1 MNVGVAAEAAVTM
14 LAAETKVGAVII
26 AYHPDTEF
34 KTRLMDL
41 LPQVSL
47 LVVVDNTPA
56 EARRH
61 SIELPP
67 GIGRKILLI
76 ENHEN
81 LGVGTALNQGLNE
94 ALNRGCDWLLTLD
107 QDSHCYPDMVNTLLG
122 VKAACTSP
130 PAVIGGNYLDT
141 RNGKTKV
148 PVGAEDEFLD
158 QKTVITS
165 GCLVDARFAQSI
177 GGFREDY
184 FIDQL
189 DHEFCLRV
197 RAHGGRVVISRRP
210 VMEHSVGEA
219 GGTWLPFLGR
229 LPNHSPSR
237 KYYVARNSMVTIATY
252 WRSEPGWCLRRLVR
266 LFLGLLLMAT
276 LECQRVAKSRAFAA
290 GVRDAILGR
299 MGQWPALTQAT
310 VAQRSNRR

>member
-1 MNVGVAAEAAVTM
+1 MTV
-14 LAAETKVGAVII
+14 LAAETKVGAVIV
-26 AYHPDTEF
+26 AYHPDAEF

-47 LVVVDNTPA
+47 LVVVDNTQS

-67 GIGRKILLI
+67 EIGRKILLI

-81 LGVGTALNQGLNE
+81 LGVGRALNQGLNK
-94 ALNRGCDWLLTLD
+94 ALDCGCDWLLTLD
-107 QDSHCYPDMVNTLLG
+107 QDSHCYPDMVKTLLRL
-122 VKAACTSP
+122 KSACAPP

-148 PVGAEDEFLD
+148 PVGAEGEFFD

-189 DHEFCLRV
+189 DHEYCLRA

-210 VMEHSVGEA
+210 VMEHSVGEI
-219 GGTWLPFLGR
+219 GGACLPLLGH
-229 LPNHSPSR
+229 LPRHSPLR
-237 KYYVARNSMVTIATY
+237 KYYVARNSLATIADY
-252 WRSEPGWCLRRLVR
+252 WRGEPDWCLRRAIRLAAGLV
-266 LFLGLLLMAT
+266 LMVLL
-276 LECQRVAKSRAFAA
+276 ERQRQAKGRAFLA
-290 GVRDAILGR
+290 GVADAIRGR
-299 MGQWPALTQAT
+299 MGPC
-310 VAQRSNRR
+310 RRGWID

>member
-1 MNVGVAAEAAVTM
+1 MTV
-14 LAAETKVGAVII
+14 LAAETKVGAVIV
-26 AYHPDTEF
+26 AYHPDAEF

-56 EARRH
+56 EAGRH

-67 GIGRKILLI
+67 EIGRSILLI

-81 LGVGTALNQGLNE
+81 LGVGKALNQGLNK
-94 ALNRGCDWLLTLD
+94 ALDCGCDWLLTLD
-107 QDSHCYPDMVNTLLG
+107 QDSHCYPDMVDTLLG

-130 PAVIGGNYLDT
+130 PTVIGGNYLDT

-148 PVGAEDEFLD
+148 PVGAEGEFLN

-197 RAHGGRVVISRRP
+197 RAHGGRVVISRRL
-210 VMEHSVGEA
+210 VMEHSVGEI
-219 GGTWLPFLGR
+219 GGAWLPLLGR
-229 LPNHSPSR
+229 LPNHSALR
-237 KYYVARNSMVTIATY
+237 KYYVARNSLATIADY
-252 WRSEPGWCLRRLVR
+252 WRSEPNWCLRRAIR
-266 LFLGLLLMAT
+266 LALGLLLMAL
-276 LECQRVAKSRAFAA
+276 LERQRLAKVRSFLA
-290 GVRDAILGR
+290 GVADAMRGR
-299 MGQWPALTQAT
+299 MGPCRCGWIGTPQ
-310 VAQRSNRR
+310 SD